1 MDEIVKIV
9 RSEGSLNEDK
19 KVCTKEPKEP

>member
-19 KVCTKEPKEP
+19 RVYTKEAKEP